1 MLGGLLI
8 GVASGLTAVFFPAAS
23 EAVIYVMMAVVLL
36 IRPRGLLGEEGMMT
50 LSAEQTRKLIVLAAI
65 WAALLFAP
73 YWMVPLGGYTAL
85 ATRVLVLGLAAMSV
99 NFLLGFTGVLS
110 FGHAAYF
117 GLGAYGAGLTL
128 KFLAPSTPLALLLG
142 MLLGG
147 ICGAMLGTL
156 IVRRRGVYFAM
167 VTIAF
172 GQVFYYIA
180 FQWSSLTGGDDG
192 LRGFSRQPLDFGL
205 FKIDILSNAN
215 NFYYFVL
222 FCFALA
228 VGAMGFILRSPFGRT
243 MIAIRE
249 NERRSRFL
257 GIPVERHIWIAFTL
271 SCFFMG
277 FAGALYALVNNFADP
292 RGLHYSQSGDFVM
305 MAVMGGMRSFWGP
318 LLGAAVFVVL
328 QDYLS
333 SITVNWMSFVGLLFV
348 LVVLFFP
355 RGLLGIPAT
364 EQGMNVLE
372 IRERQQAVRQ
382 SRGGARRVAERG
394 ERRVVRHH
402 RTERRRQDHV
412 LQPDQRVF
420 SADLRHHRVRRPRH
434 HQALDP

>member
-1 MLGGLLI
+1 
-8 GVASGLTAVFFPAAS
+8 
-23 EAVIYVMMAVVLL
+23 
-36 IRPRGLLGEEGMMT
+36 

-65 WAALLFAP
+65 WIVLLLAP

-128 KFLAPSTPLALLLG
+128 KFLAPSTPLALVAG
-142 MLLGG
+142 M
-147 ICGAMLGTL
+147 
-156 IVRRRGVYFAM
+156 RRRGVYFAM

-192 LRGFSRQPLDFGL
+192 LRGFSRQPIDFGL
-205 FKIDILSNAN
+205 FKLDILSNAN
-215 NFYYFVL
+215 NFYFFVL

-228 VGAMGFILRSPFGRT
+228 VAAMGFILRSPFGRT

-355 RGLLGIPAT
+355 RGLLGFI
-364 EQGMNVLE
+364 
-372 IRERQQAVRQ
+372 
-382 SRGGARRVAERG
+382 
-394 ERRVVRHH
+394 
-402 RTERRRQDHV
+402 
-412 LQPDQRVF
+412 QR
-420 SADLRHHRVRRPRH
+420 SKA
-434 HQALDP
+434 

>member
-1 MLGGLLI
+1 MNRTGG
-8 GVASGLTAVFFPAAS
+8 
-23 EAVIYVMMAVVLL
+23 
-36 IRPRGLLGEEGMMT
+36 T
-50 LSAEQTRKLIVLAAI
+50 LKLIAI
-65 WAALLFAP
+65 VALWAALLLAP
-73 YWMVPLGGYTAL
+73 YWMPLLGGYTAL
-85 ATRVLVLGLAAMSV
+85 GTRVLVLGLAAMSV

-117 GLGAYGAGLTL
+117 GLGAYGAGFCL
-128 KFLAPSTPLALLLG
+128 KFLAPSTPLSLLCG

-147 ICGAMLGTL
+147 IIGALLGAL

-180 FQWSSLTGGDDG
+180 FRWSSVTGGDDG

-205 FKIDILSNAN
+205 FSIDILSNADY
-215 NFYYFVL
+215 FYYFVL
-222 FCFALA
+222 ASFAVIA
-228 VGAMGFILRSPFGRT
+228 AIMAFILRSPFGRT

-249 NERRSRFL
+249 NERRARFL

-277 FAGALYALVNNFADP
+277 FAGALYALTNNFADP

-305 MAVMGGMRSFWGP
+305 MAVMGGMRTFWGP

-333 SITVNWMSFVGLLFV
+333 SITVNWMSFVGMLFV
-348 LVVLFFP
+348 AVVLLFP
-355 RGLLGIPAT
+355 RGLLGVI
-364 EQGMNVLE
+364 
-372 IRERQQAVRQ
+372 
-382 SRGGARRVAERG
+382 GGKAKA
-394 ERRVVRHH
+394 
-402 RTERRRQDHV
+402 
-412 LQPDQRVF
+412 
-420 SADLRHHRVRRPRH
+420 
-434 HQALDP
+434 

>member
-1 MLGGLLI
+1 VIGGQQ
-8 GVASGLTAVFFPAAS
+8 ARS
-23 EAVIYVMMAVVLL
+23 
-36 IRPRGLLGEEGMMT
+36 
-50 LSAEQTRKLIVLAAI
+50 LAALSVI
-65 WAALLFAP
+65 WVALLLAP
-73 YWMVPLGGYTAL
+73 FWMLPLGGYTAL
-85 ATRVLVLGLAAMSV
+85 GTRVLVLGLAAMSV

-117 GLGAYGAGLTL
+117 GLGAYGAGLSL
-128 KFLAPSTPLALLLG
+128 KFLASSTPFSLLCG
-142 MLLGG
+142 MLLAGIAGG
-147 ICGAMLGTL
+147 LLGAL

-192 LRGFSRQPLDFGL
+192 LRGFSRQPLHLGFTT
-205 FKIDILSNAN
+205 IDILSNAN
-215 NFYYFVL
+215 AFYYFVL

-228 VGAMGFILRSPFGRT
+228 AAVMGFVLRSPFGRT

-249 NERRSRFL
+249 NERRARFL

-292 RGLHYSQSGDFVM
+292 KGLHYSQSGDFVM

-318 LLGAAVFVVL
+318 LLGAAVFVVI

-333 SITVNWMSFVGLLFV
+333 SITVNWMSFLGMLFV
-348 LVVLFFP
+348 AVVLLFP
-355 RGLLGIPAT
+355 RGLLGF
-364 EQGMNVLE
+364 
-372 IRERQQAVRQ
+372 IRRKSEA
-382 SRGGARRVAERG
+382 
-394 ERRVVRHH
+394 
-402 RTERRRQDHV
+402 
-412 LQPDQRVF
+412 
-420 SADLRHHRVRRPRH
+420 
-434 HQALDP
+434 

>member
-1 MLGGLLI
+1 
-8 GVASGLTAVFFPAAS
+8 
-23 EAVIYVMMAVVLL
+23 
-36 IRPRGLLGEEGMMT
+36 
-50 LSAEQTRKLIVLAAI
+50 LSSEQTRKLIVLLAI

-73 YWMVPLGGYTAL
+73 YWMAPLGGYTAL
-85 ATRVLVLGLAAMSV
+85 ATRVLVLGLAAMSL

-110 FGHAAYF
+110 FGHAAWF

-128 KFLAPSTPLALLLG
+128 KFLTLSTPLGLIAG
-142 MLLGG
+142 ILLGG
-147 ICGAMLGTL
+147 ICGGLLGLL

-205 FKIDILSNAN
+205 FQVDILSSAMH
-215 NFYYFVL
+215 FYYFVL

-228 VGAMGFILRSPFGRT
+228 IGAMGFILRSPFGRT

-257 GIPVERHIWIAFTL
+257 GIPVERHIWIAWTM
-271 SCFFMG
+271 SCFFMA

-318 LLGAAVFVVL
+318 LLGAFVFVVL

-333 SITVNWMSFVGLLFV
+333 SITTNWMSFVGLLFV

-355 RGLLGIPAT
+355 RGLLGF
-364 EQGMNVLE
+364 
-372 IRERQQAVRQ
+372 
-382 SRGGARRVAERG
+382 
-394 ERRVVRHH
+394 
-402 RTERRRQDHV
+402 
-412 LQPDQRVF
+412 LQR
-420 SADLRHHRVRRPRH
+420 SKA
-434 HQALDP
+434 